1 MISSQSAILW
11 ILVARNAW
19 CLPVSIPSA
28 LGQAPRLA
36 GPGPNASD
44 QSNAL
49 AELRIPALVTLLIP
63 IFHLDCL

>member
-1 MISSQSAILW
+1 MMSNQSAILC
-11 ILVARNAW
+11 ILIARNAW

-36 GPGPNASD
+36 GPGPNASH

-49 AELRIPALVTLLIP
+49 SELRIPALVTRLIP
-63 IFHLDCL
+63 IFLLDYL